1 MIAPRT
7 RVRDRS
13 QVWYE
18 RLLADHLT
26 EALDLVADLLD
37 DTETDENGCMVTD
50 TAQPRK
56 VRFLGGQDRAYR
68 FVYCIQN
75 RLATNRHQVVRHLC
89 HKRRCVNP
97 RHLTIGDRR
106 DNLNDDRDR
115 RANGVDWRALN

>member
-1 MIAPRT
+1 MTGPQT
-7 RVRDRS
+7 RVRDLS

-18 RLLADHLT
+18 RLIADHLNDALELVT
-26 EALDLVADLLD
+26 ELLD
-37 DTETDENGCMVTD
+37 DTEMDENGCMT
-50 TAQPRK
+50 TNTKEPRK

-89 HKRRCVNP
+89 HNRRCVNP
-97 RHLTIGDRR
+97 RHLTIADRK